1 MVLGNVVT
9 IKFFSLIR
17 EALDT
22 DQLTLDLPESVNTVA
37 DVKQWLA
44 ATRGERWHETL
55 FQPNVVQAVN
65 QRVASPEQ
73 CVAAG
78 DEIAFFPPMTGG

>member
-1 MVLGNVVT
+1 MVT

-17 EALDT
+17 EALGT
-22 DQLTLDLPESVNTVA
+22 DQCTLDLPETVRTVA
-37 DVKQWLA
+37 DLKQWLA
-44 ATRGERWHETL
+44 EANGEHWRETL

-65 QRVASPEQ
+65 QTVVTPEQ
-73 CVAAG
+73 TVTAG